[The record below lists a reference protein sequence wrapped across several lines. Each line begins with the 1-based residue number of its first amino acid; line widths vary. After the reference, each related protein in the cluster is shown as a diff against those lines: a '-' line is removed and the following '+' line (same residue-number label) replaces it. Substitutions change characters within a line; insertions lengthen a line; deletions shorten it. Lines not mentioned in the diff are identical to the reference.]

1 MYSVEEKNKTIEMFK
16 IYSMKEISEMT
27 GISLPTLYKWK
38 KQEKDEKKVSE
49 LIKKIYIRKS
59 I

>member
-38 KQEKDEKKVSE
+38 K
-49 LIKKIYIRKS
+49 
-59 I
+59 